1 MPAKPMPEPPEESA
15 PPADEKG
22 PEAGGT
28 ASSATRTGTPASGP
42 RGTPAV
48 RAGDSAARK
57 ATPAPRTGTPAVRAG
72 DSAARAGHSA
82 PRKGDSAARTG
93 APTPR
98 RGAPAPRTA
107 AAVADRGIPAE
118 AVTPLIRGVA
128 VLRELTEADGTLSLS
143 GLERA
148 TGLARSTVDRVTATL
163 ARMGYVR
170 FDGRDVH
177 LSPRLMELGNAY
189 MSALRLPALLS
200 PHADALA
207 DELDESVSLA
217 VADRDGIRFIHQA
230 TRRRA
235 MSLSFRIGD
244 LLPAE
249 RTAPGPLFAT
259 EWTAADWQ
267 RWRDRRAA
275 DPRDLSFTAVPP
287 RTQRADVRDDETF
300 ARRTEEASANGW
312 SLDDQLIEPGLV
324 AISVPVRTP
333 GADGRIASVASVV
346 SHTSR
351 HTAHNLRT
359 TLLPRLRSAVRVM
372 ERELRG
378 TPPPEPGPPPSDLA
392 LWTGASKQQLGR
404 EFIESL
410 ARGLTVLTAFGE
422 GRPEL
427 TLTEV
432 ARSTGLARA
441 TARRALIT
449 YEHLGLVAPVGR
461 TFALTPRIL
470 SLGFPPLSRTS
481 LPEIAQPHLADLTSR
496 IHESTSL
503 AVLSDTGE
511 EIQYTARVTTA
522 RVMSV
527 NITVGTRL
535 PAYATA
541 LGRVLLADAPA
552 RTITDE
558 PALRGALSSVLSSV
572 RSQGYALVD
581 EELEEG
587 LRSIAVP
594 VRDRS
599 GRVVAALNTAMH
611 ASRRTP
617 EECVT
622 DLLPELTATATRIQ
636 TDLHTAARF
645 TDVPLT

>member
-1 MPAKPMPEPPEESA
+1 MPAKPVSEPQEGAAS
-15 PPADEKG
+15 PADE
-22 PEAGGT
+22 
-28 ASSATRTGTPASGP
+28 TGQRGVPRNVLGNASGD
-42 RGTPAV
+42 A
-48 RAGDSAARK
+48 S
-57 ATPAPRTGTPAVRAG
+57 
-72 DSAARAGHSA
+72 
-82 PRKGDSAARTG
+82 KGASGEVQRDVLRDASGEVQRD
-93 APTPR
+93 
-98 RGAPAPRTA
+98 
-107 AAVADRGIPAE
+107 VPAE
-118 AVTPLIRGVA
+118 AVTPLIRGIA
-128 VLRELTEADGTLSLS
+128 VLRELTEANGTLSLS

-148 TGLARSTVDRVTATL
+148 TGLARSTVDRITATL
-163 ARMGYVR
+163 ARTGYVR

-189 MSALRLPALLS
+189 LSALRLPALLS

-217 VADRDGIRFIHQA
+217 VADLDGIRFIHQA

-259 EWTAADWQ
+259 EWTDTDWR
-267 RWRDRRAA
+267 RWRRRRAA

-287 RTQRADVRDDETF
+287 RTYGADERDAETF
-300 ARRTEEASANGW
+300 VRRTHEASANGW

-324 AISVPVRTP
+324 AISVPVRSP
-333 GADGRIASVASVV
+333 GADGAIACVASVV

-351 HTAHNLRT
+351 HSAQRLRT
-359 TLLPRLRSAVRVM
+359 ALLPRLRSAVRAM
-372 ERELRG
+372 ERELRT

-392 LWTGASKQQLGR
+392 RWTGTSKQQLGR
-404 EFIESL
+404 EFVESL
-410 ARGLTVLTAFGE
+410 ARGLTVVTAFGE
-422 GRPEL
+422 AGPEL

-432 ARSTGLARA
+432 ARATGLARA

-449 YEHLGLVAPVGR
+449 YQHLGLVAATDR
-461 TFALTPRIL
+461 TFTLTPRVL

-481 LPEIAQPHLADLTSR
+481 LPEIAQPHLAELTSR

-503 AVLSDTGE
+503 AVLSESGE
-511 EIQYTARVTTA
+511 EIQYTARVATA

-527 NITVGTRL
+527 DITVGTRL

-541 LGRVLLADAPA
+541 LGRILLADAPTPLPEPA
-552 RTITDE
+552 NLRALTPHTITDKPRLE
-558 PALRGALSSVLSSV
+558 QTLAAV
-572 RSQGYALVD
+572 RAQGYALVD

-587 LRSIAVP
+587 LRSLAVP
-594 VRDRS
+594 IRDRS

-611 ASRRTP
+611 VSRRTP
-617 EECVT
+617 RECVT
-622 DLLPELTATATRIQ
+622 DLLPELTRTATHIQ
-636 TDLHTAARF
+636 TDLHTASRH
-645 TDVPLT
+645 TRIRPS